1 MLLVLAVSSAVVVS
15 AEEVQSFANCSVD
28 EYYAELFATKGGP
41 SNWTMEDVSDLVTST
56 QRGTLNSTS
65 TVSGGDDIF
74 AALTDLD
81 EGVNFPNST
90 STVLLL
96 YRNIEVLKVPAGT
109 PQSWIS
115 ERLFPIARGATRESG
130 AANDVFNIK
139 PADTSVLLA
148 RQGRFFFGECG
159 TVENISACVSPATEE
174 TASDTS
180 SDGKIILPP
189 AVSRGDVA
197 RSVFYMELR
206 YAADLGLVVTDCPPF
221 DEGEFGYKSALLN
234 WHAADNVTDLEI
246 ARNDRACER
255 WQGNRNPLIDFPELV
270 PQFFG
275 PPDEIREGTKS
286 FSKCTDE
293 TESPTAT
300 PNACSSMK
308 PGDAMVFLMNSDEP
322 DQVIFFPLAEI
333 PETVGSL
340 YLTDNAWDGEKLTT
354 TEGTIEVRLNVRM
367 DLTHFLVIVY

>member
-1 MLLVLAVSSAVVVS
+1 MKVFRAIILALAASSAGVS
-15 AEEVQSFANCSVD
+15 AQEGPPFANCSVD
-28 EYYAELFATKGGP
+28 SYYAELFATKGGP
-41 SNWTMEDVSDLVTST
+41 SNWTFEDVSDLISST

-81 EGVNFPNST
+81 EGVDSDL
-90 STVLLL
+90 TVLLL

-115 ERLFPIARGATRESG
+115 ERLFPISRGATRESG

-159 TVENISACVSPATEE
+159 TVESIDECVSPATLE
-174 TASDTS
+174 TASDTAA
-180 SDGKIILPP
+180 DGKIITPP

-197 RSVFYMELR
+197 RSVFYMALR
-206 YAADLGLVVTDCPPF
+206 YFDLGLAVSDCPPF
-221 DEGEFGYKSALLN
+221 AEGSGEFGYLSPLLN

-275 PPDEIREGTKS
+275 EPDVIREGTKS

-293 TESPTAT
+293 TDSPTAT
-300 PNACSSMK
+300 PNACSSIK

-322 DQVIFFPLAEI
+322 DQVIFFPLSEI

-340 YLTDNAWDGEKLTT
+340 YLTDNAWDGERLTT
-354 TEGTIEVRLNVRM
+354 TEGTIEVRLNV
-367 DLTHFLVIVY
+367 LF